1 MKIIKNTFPVILC
14 IIIITPFNSC
24 SKSVDFCVKLD
35 ASQYSVNATIYAD
48 ASCSKNGDE
57 NLWEP
62 QAGLLM
68 IGNGTNTTESFL
80 IQHLTGS
87 LSRTI
92 KLTISNSKSS
102 RTQTK
107 SVNVF

>member
-1 MKIIKNTFPVILC
+1 MKIIKYIFPVLLC
-14 IIIITPFNSC
+14 VIIITTFNSC
-24 SKSVDFCVKLD
+24 SKSVNFCLKLD
-35 ASQYSVNATIYAD
+35 ASHYSVNDTIYAD

-57 NLWEP
+57 FLWEP

-68 IGNGTNTTESFL
+68 IGNGTNPTENFL
-80 IQHLTGS
+80 VQHLTGS

-102 RTQTK
+102 RSQTK